1 MKKFALAVLLTAGLV
16 ATGFTTSSASAA
28 TITVN
33 TTAMNSQAGGTGV
46 PTECSFID
54 AVAAA
59 NTNVAI
65 NACTAGDPASTATDT
80 IVLPAGIYD
89 VADDLNLTESTTITG
104 SSASATVIANTSIAL
119 RANSSAPSTMHIQDM
134 SLDSSYVEVSHD
146 DGDLP
151 MTTTIENIYG
161 TGGSGIFIYSEASTP
176 PGDVTIS
183 NVTLDGD
190 GATGEEDV
198 AILHINPWANGR
210 VYLENSVITNYET
223 GIVNQECAP
232 DTVSSVGV
240 SAYIS
245 SSSIG
250 GGNMATGV
258 QNTCGHLVVD
268 ATTFHDIAGAAIVA
282 KTNHMPTVTT
292 YVEGVPTDVT
302 CDAQTASHLELTNN
316 TFTAI
321 TPQAIGSRPPAIISL
336 DATLNPECPT
346 QSLVTDSIL
355 SMKHNTF
362 TGNTLG
368 AYANIAV
375 TDDTVLD
382 DITLQNNAFEGS
394 AVHGT
399 FSASGS
405 VVGDN
410 NFSTVAY
417 TGPSVLGAAFKLAS
431 TFDLTPV
438 TNTDGQTLLG
448 VDETGGYLTMFRP
461 MWGSPLLDSGSDV
474 GVDTDQRNGPRSLLK
489 QYDIG
494 AVEVTRAEVLGDGV
508 TEAQLAAYLG
518 ETSPATPN
526 TSAGAGDSDTE
537 LANTGAPIALYV
549 AGAVGMSTAGGYALS
564 RQRR

>member
-28 TITVN
+28 TITVD
-33 TTAMNSQAGGTGV
+33 TTNMTSQAGGDGV

-89 VADDLNLTESTTITG
+89 AAGYLSLTESTTITG
-104 SSASATVIANTSIAL
+104 SSASATVIANTSITL
-119 RANSSAPSTMHIQDM
+119 QANSSAPSTMHIQDM
-134 SLDSSYVEVSHD
+134 SLDSSYVRVSYD

-161 TGGSGIFIYSEASTP
+161 TGGSGISIYNENPTA

-190 GATGEEDV
+190 GATEEEDV

-223 GIVNQECAP
+223 GIVNQECAR
-232 DTVSSVGV
+232 DIFSFFVSL
-240 SAYIS
+240 YIS
-245 SSSIG
+245 TTSIG

-431 TFDLTPV
+431 TFDLTPLTGSTPV
-438 TNTDGQTLLG
+438 G
-448 VDETGGYLTMFRP
+448 VNNTGGYLTMFRP

-494 AVEVTRAEVLGDGV
+494 AVEVARAEVLGDGV

-549 AGAVGMSTAGGYALS
+549 AGAVGMSTTGGYALL

>member
-1 MKKFALAVLLTAGLV
+1 
-16 ATGFTTSSASAA
+16 
-28 TITVN
+28 
-33 TTAMNSQAGGTGV
+33 
-46 PTECSFID
+46 
-54 AVAAA
+54 
-59 NTNVAI
+59 
-65 NACTAGDPASTATDT
+65 
-80 IVLPAGIYD
+80 
-89 VADDLNLTESTTITG
+89 
-104 SSASATVIANTSIAL
+104 
-119 RANSSAPSTMHIQDM
+119 
-134 SLDSSYVEVSHD
+134 
-146 DGDLP
+146 
-151 MTTTIENIYG
+151 
-161 TGGSGIFIYSEASTP
+161 
-176 PGDVTIS
+176 
-183 NVTLDGD
+183 
-190 GATGEEDV
+190 
-198 AILHINPWANGR
+198 
-210 VYLENSVITNYET
+210 
-223 GIVNQECAP
+223 
-232 DTVSSVGV
+232 
-240 SAYIS
+240 
-245 SSSIG
+245 
-250 GGNMATGV
+250 
-258 QNTCGHLVVD
+258 
-268 ATTFHDIAGAAIVA
+268 
-282 KTNHMPTVTT
+282 
-292 YVEGVPTDVT
+292 
-302 CDAQTASHLELTNN
+302 
-316 TFTAI
+316 
-321 TPQAIGSRPPAIISL
+321 
-336 DATLNPECPT
+336 
-346 QSLVTDSIL
+346 
-355 SMKHNTF
+355 MKHNTF

-417 TGPSVLGAAFKLAS
+417 TGPSILGAAFKLAS
-431 TFDLTPV
+431 TFDLTPLTGSTPV
-438 TNTDGQTLLG
+438 G
-448 VDETGGYLTMFRP
+448 VNNTGGYLTMFRP

>member
-28 TITVN
+28 TITVD
-33 TTAMNSQAGGTGV
+33 TTNMTSQAGGDGI

-89 VADDLNLTESTTITG
+89 AAGYLNLTESTTITG
-104 SSASATVIANTSIAL
+104 SSASATVIANTFIAL
-119 RANSSAPSTMHIQDM
+119 QANSSAPSTMHIQDI
-134 SLDSSYVEVSHD
+134 SLDSSYVGVSHD

-161 TGGSGIFIYSEASTP
+161 TGGSGISIENENSTA

-190 GATGEEDV
+190 GATGEYAM

-232 DTVSSVGV
+232 DTVSSAA

-282 KTNHMPTVTT
+282 KTNHMPTSTVNSVTT
-292 YVEGVPTDVT
+292 CLGETT
-302 CDAQTASHLELTNN
+302 SHLELTNN

-417 TGPSVLGAAFKLAS
+417 TGPSILGAAFKLAS